1 MTSQFFLSCNALR
14 KHRLLFCFWRNF
26 FPSGYMLLIL
36 CAIDNELTYSC
47 NSGWNLLDRI
57 VFTSIREIDRET
69 ADREIEA
76 EKVFMSSHAIAS
88 IVNHPDR
95 MPNLSN
101 IWPYSLLFMIQSWER
116 RANIQNPDSLWLFE
130 FPGGSRN
137 TGAHKLGR
145 QFNFTGGSIPQLLCD
160 LWSGQVASLGFI
172 FPLEDKLL
180 GPNKRRLTQGQ
191 WVLPSLPKR

>member
-1 MTSQFFLSCNALR
+1 
-14 KHRLLFCFWRNF
+14 
-26 FPSGYMLLIL
+26 MLLIL

-101 IWPYSLLFMIQSWER
+101 I
-116 RANIQNPDSLWLFE
+116 
-130 FPGGSRN
+130 
-137 TGAHKLGR
+137 
-145 QFNFTGGSIPQLLCD
+145 
-160 LWSGQVASLGFI
+160 
-172 FPLEDKLL
+172 
-180 GPNKRRLTQGQ
+180 
-191 WVLPSLPKR
+191 